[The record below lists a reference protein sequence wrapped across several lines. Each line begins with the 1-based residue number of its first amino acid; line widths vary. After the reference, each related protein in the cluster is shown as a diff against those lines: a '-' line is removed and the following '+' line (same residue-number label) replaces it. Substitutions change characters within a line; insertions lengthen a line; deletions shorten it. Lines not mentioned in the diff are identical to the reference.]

1 MHKSDSGVDY
11 MTHFNRKVES
21 IGMHSYE
28 EFVDYWLL
36 MHRSDDV
43 DNMKHFDGEL
53 GRQAWTD
60 SNGEGIC
67 YSLDD
72 EEYVDWSLITDHA
85 QVGRWPGSVH
95 CG

>member
-1 MHKSDSGVDY
+1 
-11 MTHFNRKVES
+11 
-21 IGMHSYE
+21 
-28 EFVDYWLL
+28 

-43 DNMKHFDGEL
+43 DNMKHFHGEL

-72 EEYVDWSLITDHA
+72 EEYVN
-85 QVGRWPGSVH
+85 
-95 CG
+95 